1 MTSHN
6 NGLCRSMIQGLKTT
20 IMAFAVISAT
30 ACSSG
35 EKEISQGAL
44 DRQFW
49 VESMVKIV
57 DPVFTNLANN
67 ELRKNMPV
75 ETPDGLNTGVYN
87 YQVTHLEALGRSF
100 CGIAPWLNL
109 PPDDTEE
116 GKLRKKYADLVI
128 KAISNA
134 VDPQSPDY
142 MPFNKPFGQPLVD
155 AAFLAHGLLRSE
167 DQIWKKF
174 DDTTRLRL
182 IDEFKRSREIK
193 AAQNNWLCFSA
204 IIEAALLE
212 FTGECNMEPIE
223 YALSKHEEW
232 YKGDGWYGDGS
243 DFHFDYYNS
252 YVIQPML
259 TDVLYVLKKHSLI
272 EDSKYQTQ
280 IGRLSRFAFH
290 QERMISPEGAYPMIG
305 RSSGYRFGAFQ
316 ALSQAALMNIL
327 PKNIKPEQVR
337 SALTTVIK
345 RQLVPET
352 FDENGWLQLGFC
364 GHQPYIGESY
374 ISTGSCY
381 LCTTVFLPLGLPAD
395 DPFWTA
401 TAADWTAKKVWNGK

>member
-1 MTSHN
+1 MTSN
-6 NGLCRSMIQGLKTT
+6 NIGLSRSIRQGLKTT
-20 IMAFAVISAT
+20 VLAFAVISAIS
-30 ACSSG
+30 CSSG
-35 EKEISQGAL
+35 TEKISQGTL

-75 ETPDGLNTGVYN
+75 ETPDGLNTGAFNVHT
-87 YQVTHLEALGRSF
+87 THLEALGRSF

-116 GKLRKKYADLVI
+116 GKLRKKYTDLAI
-128 KAISNA
+128 KAIHNA
-134 VDPQSPDY
+134 VDPESPDY
-142 MPFNKPFGQPLVD
+142 MPFNKPHSQPLVD
-155 AAFLAHGLLRSE
+155 AAFLAHGLLRAKE
-167 DQIWKKF
+167 QVWEKLDEI
-174 DDTTRLRL
+174 TRQRL
-182 IDEFKRSREIK
+182 VEEFKRSREIRPGE
-193 AAQNNWLCFSA
+193 NNWLCFSA

-212 FTGECNMEPIE
+212 FTGECKMEPID
-223 YALSKHEEW
+223 YALKRHEEW
-232 YKGDGWYGDGS
+232 YKGDGWYGDGQY
-243 DFHFDYYNS
+243 FVFNYYNS

-259 TDVLYVLKKHSLI
+259 TDILYILKKHGLVEESQYKRQV
-272 EDSKYQTQ
+272 D
-280 IGRLSRFAFH
+280 RLTRFALH

-316 ALSQAALMNIL
+316 ALSQAALMKVL
-327 PKNIKPEQVR
+327 PENVSPEQVR
-337 SALTTVIK
+337 SALTAVIK

-364 GHQPYIGESY
+364 GHQPYIADIY
-374 ISTGSCY
+374 VSTGSCY

-401 TAADWTAKKVWNGK
+401 PAADWTAKKVWNGK